1 MWSRPCEDHDEKEKK
16 HTTGMER
23 EKDLHQMLQGAAH
36 GCLSVSQ
43 SVCLALK
50 IPALKAR
57 RPQNLCPR
65 HARAQT
71 HTHPCAYTHAHTHT
85 QTRALWPV
93 LSYAI
98 DLHPTL
104 H

>member
-1 MWSRPCEDHDEKEKK
+1 MRSTGVKTTMRRKEKK
-16 HTTGMER
+16 KKHKRNEER
-23 EKDLHQMLQGAAH
+23 EKELHQMLQGAAH

-71 HTHPCAYTHAHTHT
+71 HTHPCAHT